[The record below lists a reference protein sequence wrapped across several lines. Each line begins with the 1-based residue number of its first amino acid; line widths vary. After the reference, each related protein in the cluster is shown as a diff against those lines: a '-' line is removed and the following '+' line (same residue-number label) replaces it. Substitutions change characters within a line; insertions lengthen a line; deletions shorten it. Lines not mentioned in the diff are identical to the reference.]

1 MANSTTPIQQII
13 AGANADV
20 RVNENFDAA
29 SPAMAF
35 GRRAAATTGLTWA
48 YYGGSISINGVPTD
62 IANGTVTLTASTTNY
77 VGLTQAGV
85 VAVASTANPLHIPL
99 YTVVTGASTVTSYTD
114 TRNAS
119 DLSRHAHGQTSI
131 TVTTANVT
139 LTQAQALCDTI
150 TITGA
155 LTAARDVIVPL
166 VRRRWVVRHTGTDFA
181 IQVIGATGTGV
192 TVEIGG
198 IAIVECDGTNIISV
212 VNPEPVVQQK
222 VIPIACSDEDTAL
235 TTGVAKITFRMPYAM
250 TLTAVRA
257 SLTTAQTS
265 GASLLTV
272 DINENGSSILSTKL
286 TIDNTEKT
294 STTAATAAVISDTA
308 LADDAE
314 ITVDIDLI
322 GDGTAKGL
330 KVYLIGV

>member
-85 VAVASTANPLHIPL
+85 VAVATTANPLHIPL
-99 YTVVTGASTVTSYTD
+99 YTVITGASTVTSYTD
-114 TRNAS
+114 TRKAS
-119 DLSRHAHGQTSI
+119 DLARHAHGQTSI
-131 TVTTANVT
+131 AVTAANVT

-155 LTAARDVIVPL
+155 LTAARDVLVPL
-166 VRRRWVVRHTGTDFA
+166 VRRRWVVRHTGTGYA
-181 IQVIGATGTGV
+181 IQVIGESGTGI
-192 TVEIGG
+192 TIA
-198 IAIVECDGTNIISV
+198 ISKTAIVECDGTNV
-212 VNPEPVVQQK
+212 FRV
-222 VIPIACSDEDTAL
+222 TA
-235 TTGVAKITFRMPYAM
+235 
-250 TLTAVRA
+250 
-257 SLTTAQTS
+257 
-265 GASLLTV
+265 
-272 DINENGSSILSTKL
+272 DI
-286 TIDNTEKT
+286 
-294 STTAATAAVISDTA
+294 
-308 LADDAE
+308 
-314 ITVDIDLI
+314 
-322 GDGTAKGL
+322 
-330 KVYLIGV
+330 